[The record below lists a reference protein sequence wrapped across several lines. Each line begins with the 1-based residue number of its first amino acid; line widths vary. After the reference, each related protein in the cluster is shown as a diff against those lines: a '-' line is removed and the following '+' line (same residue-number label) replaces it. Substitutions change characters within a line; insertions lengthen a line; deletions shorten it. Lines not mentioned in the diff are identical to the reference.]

1 MTGRLGNREFCFP
14 ENRNASRDEVETNK
28 IHSSPRMLLSF
39 ATCTCS
45 AQFLDA
51 RNNNCVDK
59 AFGFPTALV
68 NESSA
73 VGGVIKLTRAL

>member
-1 MTGRLGNREFCFP
+1 MPQIVTEGHFAL
-14 ENRNASRDEVETNK
+14 ENSPK
-28 IHSSPRMLLSF
+28 KPSPRMLLSF

-51 RNNNCVDK
+51 RNNNCIDK

-68 NESSA
+68 NESAA
-73 VGGVIKLTRAL
+73 VGGVIKLTKAL